1 MPAACGQGERTD
13 ICPSKRRRIQRNSTH
28 STLDATSAQKR
39 AEELGRKTIPAD
51 QFWKGSFLLGMAEEH
66 RTEFNELLIR
76 AGDHYVGG
84 HRTWASVCSGS
95 EGASFVMEA
104 IATTYPEFVFHQV
117 FACDNRPGVRQW
129 IDRVVNP
136 KRTASGQEKM
146 CIFTDIIDLASE
158 TAECHVHGRRC
169 RVPDANIIIGC
180 SSCKDLSNLQG
191 KPRGAPVL
199 GREHSPGGTAVTWQG
214 LLGYLD
220 NHVVDLVIYENSD
233 KLDDGNEETEENPS
247 KKQKLTDVSNI
258 EIFKEQFSIR
268 GFEGQNMV
276 LESMKFGTSAK
287 RRRFWSVQVRTKGS
301 LGCIEFPGTGD
312 TKVSSVTDI
321 LKTFKGLLSLCQRRP
336 CGVEALLLPDDD
348 PHVEK
353 ELLKRIIAGK
363 TSEPETWKLKHLKF
377 YSNIRLPMGTPSPH
391 NATAS
396 SPWYATLTGCQRSTL
411 IFQHH
416 KIQSSD
422 PKRTAQ
428 DRCPILMLDVDQ
440 SPERTFRS
448 TSIPFSPFRTITI
461 APCMTPHQKLWIHRP
476 DGQERLLLGRE
487 ALVLLGFPV
496 RLVEEQLDQV
506 TDAFQHDLAG
516 NAMSFLVLLAVAQ
529 SAFASLHWRKQSVLD
544 QGLGSISLPDADE
557 AVGLLGMMERN

>member
-117 FACDNRPGVRQW
+117 FVCDNRPSVRQW
-129 IDRVVNP
+129 IDRVVNT

-146 CIFTDIIDLASE
+146 CIFTDITDLASG
-158 TAECHVHGRRC
+158 TAQCHVHGRLC
-169 RVPDANIIIGC
+169 RVPDANILIGC

-233 KLDDGNEETEENPS
+233 KLDDAHDAAEESPS
-247 KKQKLTDVSNI
+247 T
-258 EIFKEQFSIR
+258 
-268 GFEGQNMV
+268 
-276 LESMKFGTSAK
+276 
-287 RRRFWSVQVRTKGS
+287 
-301 LGCIEFPGTGD
+301 
-312 TKVSSVTDI
+312 
-321 LKTFKGLLSLCQRRP
+321 
-336 CGVEALLLPDDD
+336 
-348 PHVEK
+348 
-353 ELLKRIIAGK
+353 
-363 TSEPETWKLKHLKF
+363 
-377 YSNIRLPMGTPSPH
+377 
-391 NATAS
+391 
-396 SPWYATLTGCQRSTL
+396 
-411 IFQHH
+411 
-416 KIQSSD
+416 
-422 PKRTAQ
+422 
-428 DRCPILMLDVDQ
+428 
-440 SPERTFRS
+440 
-448 TSIPFSPFRTITI
+448 
-461 APCMTPHQKLWIHRP
+461 
-476 DGQERLLLGRE
+476 
-487 ALVLLGFPV
+487 
-496 RLVEEQLDQV
+496 
-506 TDAFQHDLAG
+506 
-516 NAMSFLVLLAVAQ
+516 
-529 SAFASLHWRKQSVLD
+529 
-544 QGLGSISLPDADE
+544 
-557 AVGLLGMMERN
+557 